1 MKFPICPRPDSWL
14 SFLSAMPCSELGPDW
29 HYTDSKGLASLGRS
43 KYLSKFHF
51 CCCDKMP
58 LEKQYKGERYL
69 GLLFCFVLFC
79 FVLFVL

>member
-1 MKFPICPRPDSWL
+1 MYVVLHEISHLSQTRYI

-29 HYTDSKGLASLGRS
+29 RYTDSKGLASLGHS

-51 CCCDKMP
+51 CCCDKMT

-69 GLLFCFVLFC
+69 GLLFCFVLF
-79 FVLFVL
+79 VL